1 MLCLN
6 KEKFLFSEIVTEIIR
21 IEGASCHNSFP
32 YGSDK
37 REGAGGREREGGR
50 KEGGGGRASE
60 PAMGTAVV
68 TGQKVRE
75 NYLSGH
81 FSAI

>member
-1 MLCLN
+1 MVQT
-6 KEKFLFSEIVTEIIR
+6 K
-21 IEGASCHNSFP
+21 
-32 YGSDK
+32 
-37 REGAGGREREGGR
+37 EREGGR

>member
-1 MLCLN
+1 MVQT
-6 KEKFLFSEIVTEIIR
+6 KE
-21 IEGASCHNSFP
+21 
-32 YGSDK
+32 
-37 REGAGGREREGGR
+37 REQAGEREGGR

-81 FSAI
+81 FSAT